1 MGVDSTVSRHEIVIV
16 KTIVKPMDRLQHLL
30 LLVFSVTS
38 PVLLQDRQKADLVLG
53 LEYCGLE
60 GSSTAKTVRISSML
74 CAVVFCC
81 VLLCAVV

>member
-1 MGVDSTVSRHEIVIV
+1 MIV

-60 GSSTAKTVRISSML
+60 GSSTAKTVRITSML
-74 CAVVFCC
+74 CDVVMLCYVVGCC
-81 VLLCAVV
+81 VMLCDVV